1 MNIEHNMHDI
11 LGQTKTAG
19 QSIRKRYA
27 AFFSVLLVWVVFS
40 SSLFFHIRFFVLS
53 FSLLLI
59 NWASSIPLSSHLSH
73 CPMSLDHSMIWSSM
87 NIDNKA
93 NQKIENI
100 KKKKII
106 GIFTFFNPF
115 TVVFH
120 FRKFISMICIVWFE
134 SNAFEQQMKMLLM
147 SKTCTRT
154 NYKNIRNEKFDHNA
168 IITWRKERKETWI
181 NEEKKLESMKKKMT
195 WREIKTRL
203 QPKIKIKLEPN
214 DHFFIDKTQP

>member
-100 KKKKII
+100 KMKKII

-168 IITWRKERKETWI
+168 IITWRKERKDTWRKKRDLKKEKERDLNQWKKKHWI
-181 NEEKKLESMKKKMT
+181 NEEK
-195 WREIKTRL
+195 
-203 QPKIKIKLEPN
+203 N
-214 DHFFIDKTQP
+214 DL

>member
-27 AFFSVLLVWVVFS
+27 AFFLCCLCEWSFLRLCSFISV
-40 SSLFFHIRFFVLS
+40 FFVLS

-73 CPMSLDHSMIWSSM
+73 CPMIFDHSMIWSSM

-93 NQKIENI
+93 NQKIENE

-106 GIFTFFNPF
+106 GIFSFFLTHSPWSSILGNLYLWYASF
-115 TVVFH
+115 DLNLM
-120 FRKFISMICIVWFE
+120 R
-134 SNAFEQQMKMLLM
+134 SNNRWK
-147 SKTCTRT
+147 C
-154 NYKNIRNEKFDHNA
+154 Y
-168 IITWRKERKETWI
+168 
-181 NEEKKLESMKKKMT
+181 
-195 WREIKTRL
+195 
-203 QPKIKIKLEPN
+203 
-214 DHFFIDKTQP
+214 